1 MYILSISVPA
11 VTNYEKKMCSFS
23 TNCSFVA
30 PRRKCEYQGTA
41 KLMSGRLV
49 QALLHDYRNHVF
61 FVSQSTLLVCHHRF
75 TLNND
80 NLCFLQK
87 NIYTI

>member
-11 VTNYEKKMCSFS
+11 VTNYEEKKWVRFPPTVLLLHQDESVN
-23 TNCSFVA
+23 TKEQQNWWVV
-30 PRRKCEYQGTA
+30 
-41 KLMSGRLV
+41 V
-49 QALLHDYRNHVF
+49 QALLHDYCNHVF
-61 FVSQSTLLVCHHRF
+61 FDSSTLLVCHHRF

>member
-1 MYILSISVPA
+1 MNVYIKYMRPFC
-11 VTNYEKKMCSFS
+11 YELWKKNLVRF
-23 TNCSFVA
+23 A
-30 PRRKCEYQGTA
+30 PTVLLLHQDESANTKEQQNWWVV
-41 KLMSGRLV
+41 V

-61 FVSQSTLLVCHHRF
+61 FVSSTLLVCHHRF